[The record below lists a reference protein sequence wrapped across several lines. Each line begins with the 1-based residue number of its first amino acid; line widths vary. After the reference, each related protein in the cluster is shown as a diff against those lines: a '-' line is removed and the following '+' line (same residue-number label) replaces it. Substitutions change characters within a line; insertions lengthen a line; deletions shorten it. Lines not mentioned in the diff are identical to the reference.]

1 MDQITNLNHS
11 QPNSNS
17 SLIAKSIAR
26 NFDHL
31 KESLVKCS
39 RIKEKCEKSKIVIL
53 KDQLGSLRE
62 ELRLAKKTIN

>member
-1 MDQITNLNHS
+1 MDKNKLS
-11 QPNSNS
+11 SNS

-39 RIKEKCEKSKIVIL
+39 RIQEKCEKVKVIAL
-53 KDQLGSLRE
+53 KEQLQSLRE
-62 ELRLAKKTIN
+62 